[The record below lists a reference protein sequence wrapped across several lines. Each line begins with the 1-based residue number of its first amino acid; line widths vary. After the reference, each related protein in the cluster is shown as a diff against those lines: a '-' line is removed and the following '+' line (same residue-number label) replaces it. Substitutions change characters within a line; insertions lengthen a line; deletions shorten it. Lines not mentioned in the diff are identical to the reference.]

1 MNAEAIY
8 QLIDDIN
15 LLNEETLPRLKQ
27 IIDEYPYFS
36 IARMLYLKNMALMKD
51 MRFSVELKNQSIY
64 IPDRKKLFY
73 LIEGERYELSPIK
86 ENDLDTDEN
95 AFSLIDAYLSSH
107 KNNGD
112 SATEA
117 SLLISPSVSSD
128 YIYWS
133 LTKKNEKEE
142 KLFSPKLQHQD
153 LIDSFL
159 EEDGGR
165 SSTLQ
170 LNLDREYD
178 HQTSDRDTDEKDEEA
193 LKPLSDSCFT
203 ETLAHIYVKQRR
215 YDRALQIIKSL
226 SLKYPEKNIYFA
238 DQIRFLEKLIINN
251 KK

>member
-36 IARMLYLKNMALMKD
+36 VARMLYLKNMALMKD

-73 LIEGERYELSPIK
+73 LIEGERYELPPIK
-86 ENDLDTDEN
+86 ENDLDTNEN
-95 AFSLIDAYLSSH
+95 AFSLIDAYLSSR

-133 LTKKNEKEE
+133 LTKENEKEE

-159 EEDGGR
+159 EEEGGK

-178 HQTSDRDTDEKDEEA
+178 HQISDRDTDEKDEET

>member
-178 HQTSDRDTDEKDEEA
+178 HQTSDRDTDEK
-193 LKPLSDSCFT
+193 
-203 ETLAHIYVKQRR
+203 
-215 YDRALQIIKSL
+215 
-226 SLKYPEKNIYFA
+226 
-238 DQIRFLEKLIINN
+238 
-251 KK
+251 